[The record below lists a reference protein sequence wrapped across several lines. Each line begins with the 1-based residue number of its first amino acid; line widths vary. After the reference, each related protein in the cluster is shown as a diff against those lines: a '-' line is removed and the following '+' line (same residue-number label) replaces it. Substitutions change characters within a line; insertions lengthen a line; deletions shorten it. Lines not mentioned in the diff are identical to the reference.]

1 MKKLL
6 LLLFIIGLGFVSGC
20 SSSGSS
26 STSSNTY
33 SLALD
38 TSSAAGTISWDE
50 SDSYSY
56 VSINKNVFV
65 GTWCVDFGSNTECAD
80 DSGSYTD
87 TATISQ
93 DATSV
98 DIQTILGEDFSS
110 DNAYI
115 ISLYADASNYCI
127 LVYSADDNSSIV
139 TCN

>member
-56 VSINKNVFV
+56 VSINKNVV
-65 GTWCVDFGSNTECAD
+65 AGTWCVDFGSNTECAD
-80 DSGSYTD
+80 DSESYTGTD
-87 TATISQ
+87 TISQ

-98 DIQTILGEDFSS
+98 DIQAILGEDFSS

-115 ISLYADASNYCI
+115 ISLYADASNYYI
-127 LVYSADDNSSIV
+127 LVYSAEDNSSTV
-139 TCN
+139 TCI